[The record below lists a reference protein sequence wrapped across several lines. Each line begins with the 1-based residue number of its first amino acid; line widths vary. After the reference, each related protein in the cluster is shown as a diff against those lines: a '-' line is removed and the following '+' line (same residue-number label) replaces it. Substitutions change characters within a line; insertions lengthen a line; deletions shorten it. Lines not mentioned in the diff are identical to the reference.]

1 MKQYNKIN
9 NLVGWLTFAVA
20 AFTYCMTI
28 EPTASFWDCPEF
40 ITTGYKLEVGHPPGA
55 PFFML
60 TANLFSQFASDATQ
74 VAKMV
79 NIMSALMSAACI
91 LFLFWSITHLTKKL
105 ICPDDKE
112 MTTGK
117 LITIMG
123 AGLVGALAY
132 TWSDTFWF
140 SAVEGE
146 VYAYSSLF
154 TAVVFWLILKWENR
168 ANEPHSDRWLILI
181 AYLTGLSIGVHL
193 LNLLCIPAIVLVYYY
208 KKNPNANLKGSLIA
222 LAGSMILVAVVLY
235 GIVPGIVK
243 VGGWFE
249 LLFVNDFGLPFNTGV
264 IIYMIILAASIIWGV
279 YESYTV
285 KSRKRMNISFLTTV
299 GLLGIPFYGHGW
311 SSVFIGIIVLAI
323 LAIYLFANIGEKY
336 RVSARTLNTSLLA
349 MMMIVVGY
357 SSYAVIVIRSSAN
370 TPMDQNSPEDIF
382 TLGEYLGREQ
392 YGTRPLFYGQTYA
405 SKPALKPTEG
415 GCVYDVEE
423 GAPVYQRKEK
433 ERPDEKDS
441 YEIVRHKTEYKYAQ
455 NMLFPRM
462 YSDTR
467 PNFANQYQAWAGRS
481 NGPTYT
487 VNGETITRP
496 SFGNNMR
503 YFFNYQLGH
512 MYWRY
517 FMWNFSGRQNDIQGY
532 GDIMHGNW
540 ITGIK
545 FLDELRLG
553 NQDELPD
560 NLKNEKAN
568 NKYYMLPFLLGLLG
582 MFYQYRKG
590 KTGKQDFWV
599 VMLLFIMTGIAIIV
613 FLNQTPMEPRERD
626 YAYAGS
632 FYAYA
637 IWIGLGVLSIWEF
650 LNKKIKNIDP
660 RVSAIAVT
668 TVCLFAI
675 PVNMAAQNWDDH
687 NRHARYA
694 TTAHARNYLNSCAPN
709 AILFTYGDNDTFP
722 LWYVQEVEGVRRD
735 VRVVNLSLL
744 SGSWYIDQMKRKAYE
759 SSGVPISFT
768 HEQYRDGKRDY
779 VLIRDQFK
787 EGNLKDVMEF
797 VASDLPQTKLQGYIK
812 ELDFIP
818 TRNVILPVDSAKV
831 IANGTV
837 KPQDADQ
844 IVKDLRLHLP
854 MQGLTKSQL
863 MVLDILST
871 NNWERPVYFGIGLGS
886 DAYMGLEK
894 YFQLEG
900 AAYRVVPIETKEA
913 EFYDYGRIDSDI
925 LYDNIMNK
933 FEWGNIKDPKVNID
947 FFHDQTIAVMKYRNT
962 FLRLAQKLYDE
973 GKQAEAVA
981 VLDKSLEEIPLYQ
994 VPADNS
1000 MLFYIPMYYEL
1011 GETEKANHLLNELA
1025 TNNYQMLKYANSLEP
1040 KFANTPSIQQEERL
1054 SIEVIKQLLAFATQA
1069 GQKELAQELQDKVLR
1084 LYNPSHISPDK
1095 PLMKDTAD
1103 KAGK

>member
-1 MKQYNKIN
+1 MNMYKIKDHP
-9 NLVGWLTFAVA
+9 NLSFKLINRVTGWVTFVIASMTYILTA
-20 AFTYCMTI
+20 
-28 EPTASFWDCPEF
+28 ESTASLWDCGEF
-40 ITTGYKLEVGHPPGA
+40 ITTSVGLQVGHPPGA
-55 PFFML
+55 PLFMIISR
-60 TANLFSQFASDATQ
+60 LFAIFAPSADTQ
-74 VAKMV
+74 AYMI
-79 NIMSALMSAACI
+79 NCMSAICSGLTI
-91 LFLFWSITHLTKKL
+91 LFLFWSITHLARKL
-105 ICPDDKE
+105 IVKEGEE
-112 MTTGK
+112 MTMGQMFAILGAS
-117 LITIMG
+117 LIGSLT
-123 AGLVGALAY
+123 Y
-132 TWSDTFWF
+132 TFTDTFWF

-146 VYAYSSLF
+146 VYAMSSLF
-154 TAVVFWLILKWENR
+154 TAVVFWAILKWENVAFER
-168 ANEPHSDRWLILI
+168 YANRWLILI
-181 AYLTGLSIGVHL
+181 AYLIGLSIGVHL
-193 LNLLCIPAIVLVYYY
+193 LNLLAIPAIVFVYYF
-208 KKNPNANLKGSLIA
+208 KKYTPTVRGFIKTG
-222 LAGSMILVAVVLY
+222 ILSVFILGVVNFGIIPGVIKVA
-235 GIVPGIVK
+235 
-243 VGGWFE
+243 GWFE
-249 LLFVNDFGLPFNTGV
+249 LTFVNGMGAPFNTGV
-264 IIYMIILAASIIWGV
+264 IIYVLLIIGALVWGIR
-279 YESYTV
+279 YTLKKGMPV
-285 KSRKRMNISFLTTV
+285 WNTILTCFMV
-299 GLLGIPFYGHGW
+299 
-311 SSVFIGIIVLAI
+311 I
-323 LAIYLFANIGEKY
+323 LI
-336 RVSARTLNTSLLA
+336 
-349 MMMIVVGY
+349 GY
-357 SSYAVIVIRSSAN
+357 SSYSMIVIRSLSD
-370 TPMDQNSPEDIF
+370 PPIDEGSPDNVFSLLSYIN
-382 TLGEYLGREQ
+382 RDQ
-392 YGTRPLFYGQTYA
+392 YGDAPLLYGQYFNAPQVGT
-405 SKPALKPTEG
+405 KEG
-415 GCVYDVEE
+415 EPIYYQNKETGVY
-423 GAPVYQRKEK
+423 EK
-433 ERPDEKDS
+433 IGNKTI
-441 YEIVRHKTEYKYAQ
+441 YEYDKRFCGF
-455 NMLFPRM
+455 FPRM

-467 PNFANQYQAWAGRS
+467 PNFANQYQAWAGRN

-797 VASDLPQTKLQGYIK
+797 DASDLPQTKLQGYIK

-871 NNWERPVYFGIGLGS
+871 NNWERPVYFGIGMGS

>member
-1 MKQYNKIN
+1 MNQFKKYNLIA
-9 NLVGWLTFAVA
+9 GWATFAFA
-20 AFTYCMTI
+20 AVVYLMTI
-28 EPTASFWDCPEF
+28 EPTASLWDCSEF
-40 ITTGYKLEVGHPPGA
+40 IATSYKLEVGHPPGA
-55 PFFML
+55 PLFMMISR
-60 TANLFSQFASDATQ
+60 LFAIFAPSPAH
-74 VAKMV
+74 VAMMI
-79 NIMSALMSAACI
+79 NSMSALASAATI
-91 LFLFWSITHLTKKL
+91 LFLFWSITHLARRSYHKSEEELTL
-105 ICPDDKE
+105 PQ
-112 MTTGK
+112 
-117 LITIMG
+117 ITAIMG
-123 AGLVGALAY
+123 AGLVGSIAY
-132 TWSDTFWF
+132 TFTDTFWF

-146 VYAYSSLF
+146 VYALSSMF
-154 TAVVFWLILKWENR
+154 TALVFWAILKWENV
-168 ANEPHSDRWLILI
+168 ADEPHANRWLILI
-181 AYLTGLSIGVHL
+181 AYLIGLSIGVHL
-193 LNLLCIPAIVLVYYY
+193 LNLLAIPAIVFVYYF
-208 KKNPNANLKGSLIA
+208 KKYTPTVRGFIKTG
-222 LAGSMILVAVVLY
+222 ILSVFILGVVNFGIIPGVIKVA
-235 GIVPGIVK
+235 
-243 VGGWFE
+243 GWFE
-249 LLFVNDFGLPFNTGV
+249 LTFVNGMGAPFNTGV
-264 IIYMIILAASIIWGV
+264 IIYVLLIIGALVWGIR
-279 YESYTV
+279 YTLKKGMPV
-285 KSRKRMNISFLTTV
+285 WNTILTCFMV
-299 GLLGIPFYGHGW
+299 
-311 SSVFIGIIVLAI
+311 I
-323 LAIYLFANIGEKY
+323 LI
-336 RVSARTLNTSLLA
+336 
-349 MMMIVVGY
+349 GY
-357 SSYAVIVIRSSAN
+357 SSYSMIVIRSLSD
-370 TPMDQNSPEDIF
+370 PPIDEGSPDNVFSLLSYIN
-382 TLGEYLGREQ
+382 RDQ
-392 YGTRPLFYGQTYA
+392 YGDAPLLYGQYFNAPQVGT
-405 SKPALKPTEG
+405 KEG
-415 GCVYDVEE
+415 EPIYYQNKETGVY
-423 GAPVYQRKEK
+423 EK
-433 ERPDEKDS
+433 IGNKTI
-441 YEIVRHKTEYKYAQ
+441 YEYDKRFCGF
-455 NMLFPRM
+455 FPRM

-467 PNFANQYQAWAGRS
+467 PNFANQYQAWAGRN

>member
-1 MKQYNKIN
+1 MNMYKIKDHP
-9 NLVGWLTFAVA
+9 NLSFKLINRVTGWVTFVIASMTYILTA
-20 AFTYCMTI
+20 
-28 EPTASFWDCPEF
+28 ESTASLWDCGEF
-40 ITTGYKLEVGHPPGA
+40 ITTSVGLQVGHPPGA
-55 PFFML
+55 PLFMIISR
-60 TANLFSQFASDATQ
+60 LFAIFAPSADTQ
-74 VAKMV
+74 AYMI
-79 NIMSALMSAACI
+79 NCMSAICSGLTI
-91 LFLFWSITHLTKKL
+91 LFLFWSITHLARKL
-105 ICPDDKE
+105 IVKEGEE
-112 MTTGK
+112 MTMGQMFAILGAS
-117 LITIMG
+117 LIGSLT
-123 AGLVGALAY
+123 Y
-132 TWSDTFWF
+132 TFTDTFWF

-146 VYAYSSLF
+146 VYAMSSLF
-154 TAVVFWLILKWENR
+154 TAVVFWAILKWENVAFER
-168 ANEPHSDRWLILI
+168 YANRWLILI
-181 AYLTGLSIGVHL
+181 AYLIGLSIGVHL
-193 LNLLCIPAIVLVYYY
+193 LNLLAIPAIVFVYYF
-208 KKNPNANLKGSLIA
+208 KKYTPTVRGFIKTG
-222 LAGSMILVAVVLY
+222 ILSVFILGVVNFGIIPGVIKVA
-235 GIVPGIVK
+235 
-243 VGGWFE
+243 GWFE
-249 LLFVNDFGLPFNTGV
+249 LTFVNGMGAPFNTGV
-264 IIYMIILAASIIWGV
+264 IIYVLLIIGALVWGIR
-279 YESYTV
+279 YTLKKGMPV
-285 KSRKRMNISFLTTV
+285 WNTILTCFMV
-299 GLLGIPFYGHGW
+299 
-311 SSVFIGIIVLAI
+311 I
-323 LAIYLFANIGEKY
+323 LI
-336 RVSARTLNTSLLA
+336 
-349 MMMIVVGY
+349 GY
-357 SSYAVIVIRSSAN
+357 SSYSMIVIRSLSD
-370 TPMDQNSPEDIF
+370 PPIDEGSPDNVFSLLSYIN
-382 TLGEYLGREQ
+382 RDQ
-392 YGTRPLFYGQTYA
+392 YGDAPLLYGQYFNAPQVGT
-405 SKPALKPTEG
+405 KEG
-415 GCVYDVEE
+415 EPIYYQNKETGVY
-423 GAPVYQRKEK
+423 EK
-433 ERPDEKDS
+433 IGNKTI
-441 YEIVRHKTEYKYAQ
+441 YEYDKRFCGF
-455 NMLFPRM
+455 FPRM

-467 PNFANQYQAWAGRS
+467 PNFANQYQAWAGRN

-626 YAYAGS
+626 DAYAGS

-812 ELDFIP
+812 ELDSIP

-871 NNWERPVYFGIGLGS
+871 NNWERPVYFGIGMGS

>member
-1 MKQYNKIN
+1 MNMYKIKDHP
-9 NLVGWLTFAVA
+9 NLSFKLINRVTGWVTFVIASMTYILTA
-20 AFTYCMTI
+20 
-28 EPTASFWDCPEF
+28 ESTASLWDCGEF
-40 ITTGYKLEVGHPPGA
+40 ITTSVGLQVGHPPGA
-55 PFFML
+55 PLFMIISR
-60 TANLFSQFASDATQ
+60 LFAIFAPSADTQ
-74 VAKMV
+74 AYMI
-79 NIMSALMSAACI
+79 NCMSAICSGLTI
-91 LFLFWSITHLTKKL
+91 LFLFWSITHLARKL
-105 ICPDDKE
+105 IVKEGEE
-112 MTTGK
+112 MTMGQMFAILGAS
-117 LITIMG
+117 LIGSLT
-123 AGLVGALAY
+123 Y
-132 TWSDTFWF
+132 TFTDTFWF

-146 VYAYSSLF
+146 VYAMSSLF
-154 TAVVFWLILKWENR
+154 TAVVFWAILKWENVAFER
-168 ANEPHSDRWLILI
+168 YANRWLILI
-181 AYLTGLSIGVHL
+181 AYLIGLSIGVHL
-193 LNLLCIPAIVLVYYY
+193 LNLLAIPAIVFVYYF
-208 KKNPNANLKGSLIA
+208 KKYTPTVRGFIKTG
-222 LAGSMILVAVVLY
+222 ILSVFILGVVNFGIIPGVIKVA
-235 GIVPGIVK
+235 
-243 VGGWFE
+243 GWFE
-249 LLFVNDFGLPFNTGV
+249 LTFVNGMGAPFNTGV
-264 IIYMIILAASIIWGV
+264 IIYVLLIIGALVWGIR
-279 YESYTV
+279 YTLKKGMPV
-285 KSRKRMNISFLTTV
+285 WNTILTCFMV
-299 GLLGIPFYGHGW
+299 
-311 SSVFIGIIVLAI
+311 I
-323 LAIYLFANIGEKY
+323 LI
-336 RVSARTLNTSLLA
+336 
-349 MMMIVVGY
+349 GY
-357 SSYAVIVIRSSAN
+357 SSYSMIVIRSLSD
-370 TPMDQNSPEDIF
+370 PPIDEGSPDNVFSLLSYIN
-382 TLGEYLGREQ
+382 RDQ
-392 YGTRPLFYGQTYA
+392 YGDAPLLYGQYFNAPQVGT
-405 SKPALKPTEG
+405 KEG
-415 GCVYDVEE
+415 EPIYYQNKETGVY
-423 GAPVYQRKEK
+423 EK
-433 ERPDEKDS
+433 IGNKTI
-441 YEIVRHKTEYKYAQ
+441 YEYDKRFCGF
-455 NMLFPRM
+455 FPRM

-467 PNFANQYQAWAGRS
+467 PNFANQYQAWAGRN

-694 TTAHARNYLNSCAPN
+694 TTAHARNYLNSCVPN

>member
-1 MKQYNKIN
+1 MNMYKIKDHP
-9 NLVGWLTFAVA
+9 NLSFKLINRVTGWVTFVIASMTYILTA
-20 AFTYCMTI
+20 
-28 EPTASFWDCPEF
+28 ESTASLWDCGEF
-40 ITTGYKLEVGHPPGA
+40 ITTSVGLQVGHPPGA
-55 PFFML
+55 PLFMIISR
-60 TANLFSQFASDATQ
+60 LFAIFAPSADTQ
-74 VAKMV
+74 AYMI
-79 NIMSALMSAACI
+79 NYMSAICSGLTI
-91 LFLFWSITHLTKKL
+91 LFLFWSITHLARKL
-105 ICPDDKE
+105 IVKEGEE
-112 MTTGK
+112 MTMGQMFAILGAS
-117 LITIMG
+117 LIGSLT
-123 AGLVGALAY
+123 Y
-132 TWSDTFWF
+132 TFTDTFWF

-146 VYAYSSLF
+146 VYAMSSLF
-154 TAVVFWLILKWENR
+154 TAVVFWAILKWENVAFER
-168 ANEPHSDRWLILI
+168 YANRWLILI
-181 AYLTGLSIGVHL
+181 AYLIGLSIGVHL
-193 LNLLCIPAIVLVYYY
+193 LNLLAIPAIVFVYYF
-208 KKNPNANLKGSLIA
+208 KKYTPTVRGFIKTG
-222 LAGSMILVAVVLY
+222 ILSVFILGVVNFGIIPGVIKVA
-235 GIVPGIVK
+235 
-243 VGGWFE
+243 GWFE
-249 LLFVNDFGLPFNTGV
+249 LTFVNGMGAPFNTGV
-264 IIYMIILAASIIWGV
+264 IIYVLLIIGALVWGIR
-279 YESYTV
+279 YTLKKGMPV
-285 KSRKRMNISFLTTV
+285 WNTILTCFMV
-299 GLLGIPFYGHGW
+299 
-311 SSVFIGIIVLAI
+311 I
-323 LAIYLFANIGEKY
+323 LI
-336 RVSARTLNTSLLA
+336 
-349 MMMIVVGY
+349 GY
-357 SSYAVIVIRSSAN
+357 SSYSMIVIRSLSD
-370 TPMDQNSPEDIF
+370 PPIDEGSPDNVFSLLSYIN
-382 TLGEYLGREQ
+382 RDQ
-392 YGTRPLFYGQTYA
+392 YGDAPLLYGQYFNAPQVGT
-405 SKPALKPTEG
+405 KEG
-415 GCVYDVEE
+415 EPIYYQNKETGVY
-423 GAPVYQRKEK
+423 EK
-433 ERPDEKDS
+433 IGNKTI
-441 YEIVRHKTEYKYAQ
+441 YEYDKRFCGF
-455 NMLFPRM
+455 FPRM

-467 PNFANQYQAWAGRS
+467 PNFANQYQAWAGRN

-871 NNWERPVYFGIGLGS
+871 NNWERPVYFGIGMGS

>member
-1 MKQYNKIN
+1 MNMYKIKDHP
-9 NLVGWLTFAVA
+9 NLSFKLINRVTGWVTFVIASMTYILTA
-20 AFTYCMTI
+20 
-28 EPTASFWDCPEF
+28 ESTASLWDCGEF
-40 ITTGYKLEVGHPPGA
+40 ITTSVGLQVGHPPGA
-55 PFFML
+55 PLFMIISR
-60 TANLFSQFASDATQ
+60 LFAIFAPSADTQ
-74 VAKMV
+74 AYMI
-79 NIMSALMSAACI
+79 NCMSAICSGLTI
-91 LFLFWSITHLTKKL
+91 LFLFWSITHLARKL
-105 ICPDDKE
+105 IVKEGEE
-112 MTTGK
+112 MTMGQMFAILGAS
-117 LITIMG
+117 LIGSLT
-123 AGLVGALAY
+123 Y
-132 TWSDTFWF
+132 TFTDTFWF

-146 VYAYSSLF
+146 VYAMSSLF
-154 TAVVFWLILKWENR
+154 TAVVFWAILKWENVAFER
-168 ANEPHSDRWLILI
+168 YANRWLILI
-181 AYLTGLSIGVHL
+181 AYLIGLSIGVHL
-193 LNLLCIPAIVLVYYY
+193 LNLLAIPAIVFVYYF
-208 KKNPNANLKGSLIA
+208 KKYTPTVRGFIKTG
-222 LAGSMILVAVVLY
+222 ILSVFILGVVNFGIIPGVIKVA
-235 GIVPGIVK
+235 
-243 VGGWFE
+243 GWFE
-249 LLFVNDFGLPFNTGV
+249 LTFVNGMGAPFNTGV
-264 IIYMIILAASIIWGV
+264 IIYVLLIIGALVWGIR
-279 YESYTV
+279 YTLKGMPV
-285 KSRKRMNISFLTTV
+285 WNTILTCFMV
-299 GLLGIPFYGHGW
+299 
-311 SSVFIGIIVLAI
+311 I
-323 LAIYLFANIGEKY
+323 LI
-336 RVSARTLNTSLLA
+336 
-349 MMMIVVGY
+349 GY
-357 SSYAVIVIRSSAN
+357 SSYSMIVIRSLSD
-370 TPMDQNSPEDIF
+370 PPIDEGSPDNVFSLLSYIN
-382 TLGEYLGREQ
+382 RDQ
-392 YGTRPLFYGQTYA
+392 YGDAPLLYGQYFNAPQVGT
-405 SKPALKPTEG
+405 KEG
-415 GCVYDVEE
+415 EPIYYQNKETGVY
-423 GAPVYQRKEK
+423 EK
-433 ERPDEKDS
+433 IGNKTI
-441 YEIVRHKTEYKYAQ
+441 YEYDKRFCGF
-455 NMLFPRM
+455 FPRM

-467 PNFANQYQAWAGRS
+467 PNFANQYQAWAGRN

-871 NNWERPVYFGIGLGS
+871 NNWERPVYFGIGMGS

>member
-1 MKQYNKIN
+1 MNMYKIKDHP
-9 NLVGWLTFAVA
+9 NLSFKLINRVTGWVTFVIASMTYILTA
-20 AFTYCMTI
+20 
-28 EPTASFWDCPEF
+28 ESTASLWDCGEF
-40 ITTGYKLEVGHPPGA
+40 ITTSVGLQVGHPPGA
-55 PFFML
+55 PLFMIISR
-60 TANLFSQFASDATQ
+60 LFAIFAPSADTQ
-74 VAKMV
+74 AYMI
-79 NIMSALMSAACI
+79 NCMSAICSGLTI
-91 LFLFWSITHLTKKL
+91 LFLFWSITHLARKL
-105 ICPDDKE
+105 IVKEGEE
-112 MTTGK
+112 MTMGQMFAILGAS
-117 LITIMG
+117 LIGSLT
-123 AGLVGALAY
+123 Y
-132 TWSDTFWF
+132 TFTDTFWF

-146 VYAYSSLF
+146 VYAMSSLF
-154 TAVVFWLILKWENR
+154 TAVVFWAILKWENVAFER
-168 ANEPHSDRWLILI
+168 YANRWLILI
-181 AYLTGLSIGVHL
+181 AYLIGLSIGVHL
-193 LNLLCIPAIVLVYYY
+193 LNLLAIPAIVFVYYF
-208 KKNPNANLKGSLIA
+208 KKYTPTVRGFIKTG
-222 LAGSMILVAVVLY
+222 ILSVFILGVVNFGIIPGVIKVA
-235 GIVPGIVK
+235 
-243 VGGWFE
+243 GWFE
-249 LLFVNDFGLPFNTGV
+249 LTFVNGMGAPFNTGV
-264 IIYMIILAASIIWGV
+264 IIYVLLIIGALVWGIR
-279 YESYTV
+279 YTLKKGMPV
-285 KSRKRMNISFLTTV
+285 WNTILTCFMV
-299 GLLGIPFYGHGW
+299 
-311 SSVFIGIIVLAI
+311 I
-323 LAIYLFANIGEKY
+323 LI
-336 RVSARTLNTSLLA
+336 
-349 MMMIVVGY
+349 GY
-357 SSYAVIVIRSSAN
+357 SSYSMIVIRSLSD
-370 TPMDQNSPEDIF
+370 PPIDEGSPDNVFSLLSYIN
-382 TLGEYLGREQ
+382 RDQ
-392 YGTRPLFYGQTYA
+392 YGDAPLLYGQYFNAPQVGT
-405 SKPALKPTEG
+405 KEG
-415 GCVYDVEE
+415 EPIYYQNKETGVY
-423 GAPVYQRKEK
+423 EK
-433 ERPDEKDS
+433 IGNKTI
-441 YEIVRHKTEYKYAQ
+441 YEYDKRFCGF
-455 NMLFPRM
+455 FPRM

-467 PNFANQYQAWAGRS
+467 PNFANPDQAWAGRN

-694 TTAHARNYLNSCAPN
+694 TTAHARNYLNSCAPT
-709 AILFTYGDNDTFP
+709 AIFFTYGDNDTFP

-871 NNWERPVYFGIGLGS
+871 NNWERPVYFGIGMGS

-1103 KAGK
+1103 KAGN